1 VNPAGAGSAAAGL
14 AGAGLAPGSGIAP
27 GAQGA
32 AGAGVAPGA
41 GVVGAGGV
49 AGAGV
54 ALGAGVAAGGG
65 LAAGD
70 GHEWN
75 RPRRSWHVAF
85 GALAVMAGILT
96 ATDDGLSP
104 FRRWVALAVLAAACG
119 WYAAFGARLL
129 HADHS
134 RRGRSYLYVSG
145 AIVVTV
151 GLTALTPSGALL
163 FCLLYPCIWTLLPV
177 GPAIAATVV
186 TAVATAVAALGQ
198 GGVSGAPLRAA
209 TAIAIGSVLI
219 AVVIG
224 LWISRI
230 INQSKHRAAVIA
242 ELAATRTE
250 LAELSRQAGAMAERE
265 RLARDIHDT
274 LAQGF
279 ASVLLLLEA
288 ADTEIGPASAA
299 ARPFLR
305 DAGRTAADNLAEARA
320 MVAALSPPD
329 LRDASLPAALGQL
342 IDRIGPEL
350 GVEPR
355 LTVTGP
361 PRPLAA
367 NDEVVLLRATQEA
380 LTNVRKHAGASQ
392 VSVELDYRPDSAALR
407 IRDDGRGF
415 DPAARLGG
423 FGLSGMRARVAQ
435 VHGTMH
441 VQAEPGAGTTVAVE
455 LPQLPPARLTGD
467 PAESRPAG
475 PSPDRSGSP
484 SAGLPP
490 RPPGRGAPGP
500 SGRPSAGPPPGTVA
514 DPDRSLTSGAR
525 RAGSS
530 G

>member
-1 VNPAGAGSAAAGL
+1 MGEPADHPVPGPAGGVPGAGAGPATGT
-14 AGAGLAPGSGIAP
+14 
-27 GAQGA
+27 
-32 AGAGVAPGA
+32 
-41 GVVGAGGV
+41 
-49 AGAGV
+49 
-54 ALGAGVAAGGG
+54 G

-96 ATDDGLSP
+96 ATDSGLSP
-104 FRRWVALAVLAAACG
+104 ARRWAALGVLAAACA
-119 WYAAFGARLL
+119 WYAAFGARQL

-134 RRGRSYLYVSG
+134 RSWRSYLYVAV
-145 AIVVTV
+145 AIAITV
-151 GLTALTPSGALL
+151 GLTALSPSGALL
-163 FCLLYPCIWTLLPV
+163 FCLLYPSIWTLLPIR
-177 GPAIAATVV
+177 PAIAATVV
-186 TAVATAVAALGQ
+186 TAVATGGAALGQ
-198 GGVSGAPLRAA
+198 SGMSGAPLRVAVV
-209 TAIAIGSVLI
+209 IVVGSVLV

-224 LWISRI
+224 VWISRI

-305 DAGRTAADNLAEARA
+305 DARRTAADNLAEARA
-320 MVAALSPPD
+320 MVAALGPPD

-350 GVEPR
+350 GVEPA

-380 LTNVRKHAGASQ
+380 LTNVRKHARASQ
-392 VSVELDYRPDSAALR
+392 VSVELDYRPDSVRLR
-407 IRDDGRGF
+407 ITDDGRGF
-415 DPAARLGG
+415 DPAARLAG

-441 VQAEPGAGTTVAVE
+441 VQAGPGAGTTVAVD
-455 LPQLPPARLTGD
+455 LPQPPLARRSPED
-467 PAESRPAG
+467 PAGLSAAG
-475 PSPDRSGSP
+475 PAPD
-484 SAGLPP
+484 
-490 RPPGRGAPGP
+490 PPGRPAPDPSGAPAG
-500 SGRPSAGPPPGTVA
+500 GPPPGTVA
-514 DPDRSLTSGAR
+514 DPARSLASGAR
-525 RAGSS
+525 GAGSPR
-530 G
+530 